1 MLSFWCQ
8 KNSLSLSIPLL
19 LEVLCMKQPDDRF
32 LKFFLLNMWAPRIM
46 AFLVPAHFMFIQEIL
61 IEGFVLKKN
70 FSSYSFVEAAVTIG
84 KLFLDIFYKF
94 LVVSRVKFTT
104 NLYSP
109 LLQIDHFFQKL
120 FEVSLK
126 NPFQKNFNF

>member
-1 MLSFWCQ
+1 ME
-8 KNSLSLSIPLL
+8 KT
-19 LEVLCMKQPDDRF
+19 DDGF
-32 LKFFLLNMWAPRIM
+32 LNIFLLNVCAPRIM
-46 AFLVPAHFMFIQEIL
+46 ALLIPVHFMFTQQIL